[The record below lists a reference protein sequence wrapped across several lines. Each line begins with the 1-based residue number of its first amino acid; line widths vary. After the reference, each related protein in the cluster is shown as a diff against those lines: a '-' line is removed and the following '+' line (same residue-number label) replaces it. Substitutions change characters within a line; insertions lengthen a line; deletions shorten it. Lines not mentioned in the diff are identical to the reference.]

1 MKKKL
6 LILSLFISIKSIGQV
21 GIGTTT
27 PGTTLDVN
35 GAITNRETQ
44 VAVIA
49 NAATIP
55 SNTSLVQ
62 LTGAAT
68 ATVNV
73 TAPAA
78 PNAGQRLIVFNNT
91 TGGFGA
97 TINSIT
103 IPNGQAGE
111 FIYSSSNWR
120 SLNPAPPASSIVT
133 YASNLPVTLTTIAGG
148 LAGTGALIG
157 FGSSVSSITVSGATI
172 DLTGGTGVSMNF
184 GFTAPRNGTLKSIS
198 AFFSTAAGL
207 SLTGT
212 TVTIKAQL
220 YKSNSIGSNIFSPVA
235 GTLVTLSPGL
245 TGILSAGTTST
256 GILSG
261 LSIEVTAQSRYIL
274 VYSSAAAGL
283 SLITTTVGY
292 ASAGLSI
299 E

>member
-1 MKKKL
+1 MKKIF
-6 LILSLFISIKSIGQV
+6 LILILFTSIKSIAQV

-55 SNTSLVQ
+55 ANTSMVQ

-68 ATVNV
+68 TNVAVTV
-73 TAPAA
+73 PAA
-78 PNAGQRLIVFNNT
+78 PNAGQRLIIFNNT

-97 TINSIT
+97 TVNSIT

-111 FIYSSSNWR
+111 FVYSSGNWR
-120 SLNPAPPASSIVT
+120 SLNPAPPASSIIT
-133 YASNLPVTLTTIAGG
+133 YASNTPVTLTTIAGG

-157 FGSSVSSITVSGATI
+157 FGNSVSGITVSGATI
-172 DLTGGTGVSMNF
+172 DITGGAGISMNL
-184 GFTAPRNGTLKSIS
+184 GFTAPRNGTLKSMS
-198 AFFSTAAGL
+198 AFFSIAAGL

-220 YKSNSIGSNIFSPVA
+220 YKSNSIGSNVFSPVA
-235 GTLVTLSPGL
+235 GTLITLSPGL
-245 TGILSAGTTST
+245 TGILTAGTTST
-256 GILSG
+256 GMLSG
-261 LSIEVTAQSRYIL
+261 LAIPVTAQSRYML
-274 VYSSAAAGL
+274 VYSSASAGL
-283 SLITTTVGY
+283 SLITTTIGY